1 MIITLLSILAT
12 AIAQNSISSCPLDTS
27 CIPIKSCDPII
38 AQLSLAKETADT
50 ERKRKIISSVREL
63 VCGDRRDRLICC
75 PQPATSS
82 PVRIGSFKNI
92 YHNIGGEAY
101 ALDNKNIL
109 IKDFTYDGEGPDAF
123 FLAGTSGQPSRRTG
137 NVVLPYPYEGEH
149 FSYSDPSPAPRMS
162 SSPFPPAR
170 PSVISNGSQFGA

>member
-1 MIITLLSILAT
+1 MGVSGHQSDISVMIPVLSLLISAAAT
-12 AIAQNSISSCPLDTS
+12 AIAQNTISSCPLDTT

-101 ALDNKNIL
+101 
-109 IKDFTYDGEGPDAF
+109 
-123 FLAGTSGQPSRRTG
+123 
-137 NVVLPYPYEGEH
+137 
-149 FSYSDPSPAPRMS
+149 
-162 SSPFPPAR
+162 
-170 PSVISNGSQFGA
+170 